1 MGGLGL
7 IPAAGLP
14 DRTQRRY
21 LRLIAEAQ
29 GIKEARLDE
38 IKEPS
43 FDRAKKIGTG

>member
-21 LRLIAEAQ
+21 LSLIAEAQ
-29 GIKEARLDE
+29 GEQK
-38 IKEPS
+38 PS
-43 FDRAKKIGTG
+43 SMNLKSLL